1 MIRINGKRLLA
12 DLRELASIGAYKTGV
27 DRVALSPKD
36 IAARRWLVGK
46 LEAAGLTASMDLIG
60 NVLGTDRRAARAILI
75 GSHTD
80 TVPKGGWLD
89 GALGVGYALEIAR
102 SAIEANEPAA
112 AGIDVISFEDEEG
125 TFLPFLGSRTF
136 FADLDDAEIAAAKSK
151 DGAPLAAALE
161 TIAGEPPPHRFD
173 HKRQVC
179 YLEAHIEQGP
189 RMEAAGQRIGVVS
202 ALVGI
207 RRFRIRS
214 HGAANHAGTTPM
226 AMRKDAGATLIALAA
241 AIDADMRRLAKPD
254 TVWNVG
260 NMIFRPGAANV
271 VPSEGEMLLEFR
283 DTDGDLME
291 RLEAQV
297 RTRIAETNRG
307 PVSVE
312 IERTACL
319 APTPAHRNARR
330 GDRQGGGRARR
341 AAGVAA
347 ERRRPRRHGGGA
359 IHAGRHDVHPLD
371 RRHQPRRAREHVGRR
386 HHLWL
391 RGPGG
396 RGVAI
401 AGRGVGAGPRWVMAG
416 LVPATPI
423 IWHGRAPFIGVAG
436 TSPAMT
442 SVESDA
448 IEPCAEVSTSL
459 AIFSLTATSVTRL
472 PHPPPRASRRTTPS
486 PPPRQDYGR

>member
-1 MIRINGKRLLA
+1 MLAFPLFPAAFAPLLAPSGPMLARGTRNMLWQAGIEGFGMIRINGKRLLA
-12 DLRELASIGAYKTGV
+12 DLREMATIGAYKTGV
-27 DRVALSPKD
+27 DRVALSPED

-46 LEAAGLTASMDLIG
+46 LEAAGLTASMDRIG
-60 NVLGTDRRAARAILI
+60 NVLGTDRRASRAILI

-102 SAIEANEPAA
+102 SAIEANEPH
-112 AGIDVISFEDEEG
+112 GVGVDVISFEDEEG
-125 TFLPFLGSRTF
+125 TYMPFLGSRSF
-136 FADLDDAEIAAAKSK
+136 FADLGDADITAAKSK
-151 DGAPLAAALE
+151 DGAPLAAALA
-161 TIAGEPPPHRFD
+161 TIASEPPPHRFD
-173 HKRQVC
+173 AARAAC

-189 RMEAAGQRIGVVS
+189 RMEAAGNRIGVVTG
-202 ALVGI
+202 LVGI
-207 RRFRIRS
+207 RRFRLRS

-307 PVSVE
+307 PVTVE

-319 APTPAHRNARR
+319 APTPLTEALGAAIAKAAIGRGEQPVSLPSGAGHDAMIVARYMPAAMMFIPSI
-330 GDRQGGGRARR
+330 GG
-341 AAGVAA
+341 
-347 ERRRPRRHGGGA
+347 
-359 IHAGRHDVHPLD
+359 ISHDITENTSDADIVFGCEVLAD
-371 RRHQPRRAREHVGRR
+371 AVSQ
-386 HHLWL
+386 L
-391 RGPGG
+391 RG
-396 RGVAI
+396 
-401 AGRGVGAGPRWVMAG
+401 
-416 LVPATPI
+416 
-423 IWHGRAPFIGVAG
+423 
-436 TSPAMT
+436 
-442 SVESDA
+442 
-448 IEPCAEVSTSL
+448 EV
-459 AIFSLTATSVTRL
+459 
-472 PHPPPRASRRTTPS
+472 
-486 PPPRQDYGR
+486 

>member
-1 MIRINGKRLLA
+1 MQAFPLFPAASAPLFAPTGPMLARGTRNMLWQAGIKGFGMIRINGKRLLA
-12 DLRELASIGAYKTGV
+12 DLREMATIGTYKTGV
-27 DRVALSPKD
+27 DRVALSPED

-46 LEAAGLTASMDLIG
+46 LEAAGLTASMDRIG
-60 NVLGTDRRAARAILI
+60 NVLGTDRRASRTILI

-102 SAIEANEPAA
+102 SAIEANEPHAV
-112 AGIDVISFEDEEG
+112 GVDVISFEDEEG
-125 TFLPFLGSRTF
+125 TYMPFLGSRSF
-136 FADLDDAEIAAAKSK
+136 FADLAETEIAAAKSK
-151 DGAPLAAALE
+151 DGAPLAAALA
-161 TIAGEPPPHRFD
+161 TIASEPSPHRFD
-173 HKRQVC
+173 AARSAC

-189 RMEAAGQRIGVVS
+189 RMETGGKRIGVVTG
-202 ALVGI
+202 LVGI
-207 RRFRIRS
+207 RRFRLRS

-291 RLEAQV
+291 RLEVQV

-319 APTPAHRNARR
+319 APTPLTETLGAAIAKAAIGRGEQPVSLPSGAGHDAMIVARYMPAAMMFIPSI
-330 GDRQGGGRARR
+330 GG
-341 AAGVAA
+341 
-347 ERRRPRRHGGGA
+347 
-359 IHAGRHDVHPLD
+359 ISHDVT
-371 RRHQPRRAREHVGRR
+371 EN
-386 HHLWL
+386 
-391 RGPGG
+391 
-396 RGVAI
+396 
-401 AGRGVGAGPRWVMAG
+401 
-416 LVPATPI
+416 T
-423 IWHGRAPFIGVAG
+423 
-436 TSPAMT
+436 
-442 SVESDA
+442 SDA
-448 IEPCAEVSTSL
+448 DIVFGCEVL
-459 AIFSLTATSVTRL
+459 ADAVSQLREEV
-472 PHPPPRASRRTTPS
+472 
-486 PPPRQDYGR
+486 